1 MKGRQPQLQSGRLF
15 DKVYFPAMSICASF
29 LIAGIVFALL
39 GFDPVTAFGGLLS
52 GSLGS
57 LSAWGETLN
66 KAVPWR

>member
-52 GSLGS
+52 GSW
-57 LSAWGETLN
+57 A
-66 KAVPWR
+66 A